1 METCGRGINWVEFAT
16 VHCETRFVIVLLAS
30 AAAKNIYTVRLITEV
45 AKMFG
50 ARDRE
55 LNELAVVVAQRAFWS
70 NVLHVQNYD
79 YKELEQIG
87 KHMSKQK

>member
-1 METCGRGINWVEFAT
+1 
-16 VHCETRFVIVLLAS
+16 
-30 AAAKNIYTVRLITEV
+30 
-45 AKMFG
+45 MFG
-50 ARDRE
+50 ATDRE
-55 LNELAVVVAQRAFWS
+55 VNELAVVVAQSAFWS

>member
-1 METCGRGINWVEFAT
+1 MQQYT
-16 VHCETRFVIVLLAS
+16 VKLGSVIVLLAS
-30 AAAKNIYTVRLITEV
+30 AAATKCPYCQTCHTEV

-50 ARDRE
+50 ATSQE
-55 LNELAVVVAQRAFWS
+55 VNELAVVVAQSVFWS

-79 YKELEQIG
+79 YKGLEQIG